1 MPIVPLPGS
10 PAPPLDLPLVGGG
23 QFRLTDQHPATFTLV
38 VFYRGW
44 HCPICRGYLA
54 QLDRAV
60 QDLGELGVA
69 VVAVSG
75 DTEERARQSASAWH
89 LSQLALA
96 YGQTV
101 NSMREWGLF
110 VSRGVK
116 EPEPALFAEP
126 GVYLVRPDGT
136 LYMVILNSMPAARP
150 RVDDLVDAISFFVA
164 EAYPARGEA

>member
-23 QFRLTDQHPATFTLV
+23 RFRLTDQHPATFTLV